1 MTVEVYLLQ
10 PMAIL
15 GGQKN
20 GFPTTGLLAVNDG
33 HYKAPTMGIVSTL
46 KPSRCEIPLGGIVEL
61 YLLR

>member
-15 GGQKN
+15 EGQKN

-46 KPSRCEIPLGGIVEL
+46 
-61 YLLR
+61 

>member
-1 MTVEVYLLQ
+1 MKYIFIGKCSIYSMTVEVYLLQ

-46 KPSRCEIPLGGIVEL
+46 
-61 YLLR
+61 

>member
-20 GFPTTGLLAVNDG
+20 GFLMTGLLAVNDE
-33 HYKAPTMGIVSTL
+33 HYKVLTMGIVST
-46 KPSRCEIPLGGIVEL
+46 
-61 YLLR
+61 